1 MQKVLI
7 SGASGLLGKAIAE
20 KLRNKGFEVLTL
32 SRSRKNDKNTFVW
45 NIEKG
50 EIDEDAVK
58 NADFIIHLAGE
69 GIADKKWTDERKK
82 QIIDSRTKST
92 QLLLKAIK
100 NTEANIKAFV
110 SASAVGYYGAIT
122 SEKIY
127 TENDLPANDFLGI
140 SCKAWED
147 SVEEISKIG
156 IRTVKFRIGVVL
168 SKDGGALPKMAA
180 PFKFYM
186 GALLGS
192 GKQYIPW
199 VHINDVA
206 NAFIFAIQN
215 EQLNGAYNLTA
226 PGGGV
231 SNSEF
236 SKVLAKVL
244 SKPILLSPVP
254 EFALKLVLGERADLV
269 LKGSRISSKK
279 LSDTGFK
286 FVYDDL
292 EVALNNLF
300 NKK

>member
-1 MQKVLI
+1 MEKVLI

-32 SRSRKNDKNTFVW
+32 SRSRKNDKNSFVW

-50 EIDEDAVK
+50 QIEEEAVK
-58 NADFIIHLAGE
+58 NSDYMIHLAGE

-82 QIIDSRTKST
+82 QIIESRTKST

-100 NTEANIKAFV
+100 STGANIKAFV
-110 SASAVGYYGAIT
+110 SASAVGYYGAVT
-122 SEKIY
+122 SEKIFS
-127 TENDLPANDFLGI
+127 ENDLPSDDFLGQ

-147 SVEEISKIG
+147 SVDEIAKLG

-186 GALLGS
+186 GAVLGS

-206 NAFIFAIQN
+206 NAFMFAIQN

-231 SNSEF
+231 SNREF
-236 SKVLAKVL
+236 SKILAKVL
-244 SKPILLSPVP
+244 SKPILLPPVP
-254 EFALKLVLGERADLV
+254 EFALKLLLGEMADLV
-269 LKGSRISSKK
+269 LKGSRVSSKK

-286 FVYDDL
+286 FEYDDL
-292 EVALNNLF
+292 GLALTNLI
-300 NKK
+300 

>member
-1 MQKVLI
+1 MEKVLI

-32 SRSRKNDKNTFVW
+32 SRSRKNDKNSFVW

-50 EIDEDAVK
+50 QIEEEAVK
-58 NADFIIHLAGE
+58 NSDYMIHLAGE

-82 QIIDSRTKST
+82 QIIESRTKST

-100 NTEANIKAFV
+100 STGANIKAFV
-110 SASAVGYYGAIT
+110 SASAVGYYGAVT
-122 SEKIY
+122 SEKIFS
-127 TENDLPANDFLGI
+127 ENDLPANDFLGQ

-147 SVEEISKIG
+147 SVDEISKLG

-186 GALLGS
+186 GAVLGS

-206 NAFIFAIQN
+206 NAFMFAIQN

-231 SNSEF
+231 SNREF
-236 SKVLAKVL
+236 SKILAKVL
-244 SKPILLSPVP
+244 SKPILLPPVP
-254 EFALKLVLGERADLV
+254 EFALKLLLGEMADLV
-269 LKGSRISSKK
+269 LKGSRVSSKK

-286 FVYDDL
+286 FEYDDL
-292 EVALNNLF
+292 GLALTKLI
-300 NKK
+300 